1 MNTELQVLKKSPR
14 LPEIVQNLQA
24 FLDAERQRRRE
35 FYDQISESDKAEF
48 INGEPVFHSPVRK
61 KHLGSSGR
69 LVRLLDLYV
78 ATRRLGDVFVEKM
91 MIELTRNS
99 YEPDICFFER
109 KRAAKFDEDQ
119 MTFPAPD
126 FIVEI
131 VSKSTE
137 KNDRGVKYDDYA
149 AHGVKEYWIVDPSHK
164 TIEQY
169 LLVGKRYHLNFKG
182 KGGDVESKVVKGFCI
197 PVRAIFYEK
206 ENLEILQ
213 TLLAQT

>member
-1 MNTELQVLKKSPR
+1 MNAELQALKKSPR

-24 FLDAERQRRRE
+24 LLDDERRRRRE

-48 INGEPVFHSPVRK
+48 ISGEPVFHSPVRK
-61 KHLGSSGR
+61 KHLDASTLLS
-69 LVRLLDLYV
+69 RLLDLYV
-78 ATRRLGDVFVEKM
+78 AVRKLGMVYVEKT
-91 MIELTRNS
+91 MIELARNS

-109 KRAAKFDEDQ
+109 KRAAKFDENQ
-119 MTFPAPD
+119 MIFPAPD
-126 FIVEI
+126 FIIEI

-169 LLVGKRYHLNFKG
+169 LLIGKRYDLNFKG
-182 KGGDVESKVVKGFCI
+182 KEGEVESKVIKGLRI
-197 PVRAIFYEK
+197 PVRAIFYEQ
-206 ENLEILQ
+206 ENLETLQ
-213 TLLAQT
+213 ALLVKP